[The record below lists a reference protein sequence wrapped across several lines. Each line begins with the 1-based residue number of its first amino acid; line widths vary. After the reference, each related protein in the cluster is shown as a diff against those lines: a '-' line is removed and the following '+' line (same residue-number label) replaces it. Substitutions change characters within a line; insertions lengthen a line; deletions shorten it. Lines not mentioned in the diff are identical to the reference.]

1 MNEKPFHSGKYQ
13 SGFRSREPAAVR
25 KCSTAPIT
33 QPSTVVHST
42 SGRLS
47 RTVCLSY
54 EIRPYL
60 RSCLQ
65 ISWKILSLALST
77 TQQSDMIHQNVDV
90 WPSGAGKSAI
100 AQSIADMCFQ
110 QGKLAASFF
119 FSRNASS
126 RTTTKRGLSA
136 PLSISLSS
144 PFPRDV

>member
-1 MNEKPFHSGKYQ
+1 VNGEKIFTAMENRERRGKEETPLEDSKGSICECIYTSRTSKDFSYLILSYDEFALQ
-13 SGFRSREPAAVR
+13 APSSRSFRSREPAAVR

-42 SGRLS
+42 SDRLS

-77 TQQSDMIHQNVDV
+77 TQQSDTIHQNAT
-90 WPSGAGKSAI
+90 PTFA
-100 AQSIADMCFQ
+100 
-110 QGKLAASFF
+110 
-119 FSRNASS
+119 R
-126 RTTTKRGLSA
+126 
-136 PLSISLSS
+136 
-144 PFPRDV
+144 PF